1 MFELQKK
8 QVLDRGGQASQ
19 CRRHKPPVSFRSK
32 LCLIS
37 LLLHGSPWWFK
48 QLRIRPQLGRPGF
61 DPWVGKIPWR
71 REQLPTL
78 VFWLENSMD
87 CIVHGVAKSQTRLS
101 DFCFTLVA

>member
-71 REQLPTL
+71 REQLPTP
-78 VFWLENSMD
+78 VFLPGEFHERGGLAT
-87 CIVHGVAKSQTRLS
+87 VRGFTRVGR
-101 DFCFTLVA
+101 D